1 VGEEGASAFS
11 QPLDKTVHHPLL
23 AGLVEL
29 DGELVALR
37 QRDVAVAEFQER
49 SLDGAQRN
57 PGLRPGL
64 RQRSMPRRLLRAS
77 SAEQSGQRNAPATLK
92 NS

>member
-1 VGEEGASAFS
+1 MES
-11 QPLDKTVHHPLL
+11 
-23 AGLVEL
+23 
-29 DGELVALR
+29 
-37 QRDVAVAEFQER
+37 R

-64 RQRSMPRRLLRAS
+64 RQRRMQRSAIRVS

-92 NS
+92 NP